1 MPGQFARQ
9 KQRHPSAHR
18 GADYHL
24 RAVAELIEDRDA
36 FLQPSPDGALGE
48 VPAGFTVAG
57 IVEPDA
63 GAVALGRP
71 CIERQRLGPLHVRF
85 EAAEPEKPGRCA
97 VADADRNTARRA
109 CLADIDKHRDLR
121 VGCGADHA
129 MVMRE
134 RVGAVNQMPGPN
146 PTSRVMCRLQKAP
159 LRPMSPARH
168 AFPWPKCLAFDAF
181 SHPEACWLAREALFL
196 QTTTFVH
203 NFGETPIRRP
213 NRAPPVVAK
222 DGPRTNDEIRN
233 ATVQLIDQNGANQ
246 GTVETIVAIKQAI
259 EAGMD
264 LVEISPNAV
273 PPVCKIMDY
282 GKYKYSAQKKAAE
295 ARKKQ
300 KTVEIKE
307 IKLRPMIDD
316 HDYDVKMRAMQR
328 FFEEGDK
335 VKITLRYRG
344 REMAHQEIGTKLLDK
359 IKTDVADFAKV
370 EQDARFEGRQVVMV
384 LAPR

>member
-1 MPGQFARQ
+1 MAQA
-9 KQRHPSAHR
+9 SS
-18 GADYHL
+18 L
-24 RAVAELIEDRDA
+24 AEA
-36 FLQPSPDGALGE
+36 
-48 VPAGFTVAG
+48 
-57 IVEPDA
+57 
-63 GAVALGRP
+63 
-71 CIERQRLGPLHVRF
+71 
-85 EAAEPEKPGRCA
+85 
-97 VADADRNTARRA
+97 
-109 CLADIDKHRDLR
+109 
-121 VGCGADHA
+121 
-129 MVMRE
+129 
-134 RVGAVNQMPGPN
+134 
-146 PTSRVMCRLQKAP
+146 
-159 LRPMSPARH
+159 
-168 AFPWPKCLAFDAF
+168 
-181 SHPEACWLAREALFL
+181 ALFL
-196 QTTTFVH
+196 QTAILVH
-203 NFGETPIRRP
+203 NYGEDPIRRP
-213 NRAPPVVAK
+213 NRAPPVVTK
-222 DGPRTNDEIRN
+222 DGPRINDDIRN

-246 GTVETIVAIKQAI
+246 GTVETILAIKMAL

-264 LVEISPNAV
+264 LVEISPNAT

-335 VKITLRYRG
+335 VKVTLRYRG

-359 IKTDVADFAKV
+359 VKSDVAQFAKV